1 LTAGGRLWNAENGK
15 NSIFLGDFLLTKV
28 AFSDIDTSN
37 LVEIVRT
44 VPWME
49 NRAVYPG
56 FFDPITNGHVDIILR
71 GLRLFD
77 RIIIAVLKNPKKSA
91 LFSTKDRVAMIQ
103 EIFAAEPK
111 VEVKSFDGLLVDFAK
126 KNKANVVIRGLR
138 AVSDFEY
145 ELQMALMNRKLNPEV
160 ETLYMMPSVN
170 YSFLSS
176 HVVKEVFSLGG
187 CIKGLVPEVVEKKLK
202 DKFRKGKFFISN

>member
-1 LTAGGRLWNAENGK
+1 MG
-15 NSIFLGDFLLTKV
+15 FLKPTKICKPGVFLLTKAV
-28 AFSDIDTSN
+28 FSDNDMGN
-37 LVEIVRT
+37 LVEPERT

-49 NRAVYPG
+49 KRAVYPG

-77 RIIIAVLKNPKKSA
+77 KIVVAVLKNPKKEA

-103 EIFAAEPK
+103 EIFTHQPDI
-111 VEVKSFDGLLVDFAK
+111 EVKAFGGLLVEFVRRHQAK
-126 KNKANVVIRGLR
+126 IVIRGLR

-145 ELQMALMNRKLNPEV
+145 EFQMALMNRQLDPEI

-170 YSFLSS
+170 YSFLNSS
-176 HVVKEVFSLGG
+176 VVKEVFSLGG
-187 CIKGLVPEVVEKKLK
+187 SVKGLVPEIVEKKLREK
-202 DKFRKGKFFISN
+202 LKQERLSVGK

>member
-1 LTAGGRLWNAENGK
+1 MG
-15 NSIFLGDFLLTKV
+15 FLEPTKIYKSGVFLLTKV
-28 AFSDIDTSN
+28 VFSDNDMGN
-37 LVEIVRT
+37 LVEPERI

-49 NRAVYPG
+49 KRAVYPG

-77 RIIIAVLKNPKKSA
+77 KIVVAVLKNPKKEA

-103 EIFAAEPK
+103 EIFVRQPDI
-111 VEVKSFDGLLVDFAK
+111 EVKAFGGLLVEFVRRHQAK
-126 KNKANVVIRGLR
+126 IVIRGLR

-145 ELQMALMNRKLNPEV
+145 EFQMALMNRQLDPEI

-170 YSFLSS
+170 YSFLNSS
-176 HVVKEVFSLGG
+176 VVKEVFSLGG
-187 CIKGLVPEVVEKKLK
+187 SVTGLVPEIVEKKLREK
-202 DKFRKGKFFISN
+202 LKQGRLSVGK

>member
-1 LTAGGRLWNAENGK
+1 MGFLELTK
-15 NSIFLGDFLLTKV
+15 ICKLGVFLLTKAV
-28 AFSDIDTSN
+28 VSDNDMGN
-37 LVEIVRT
+37 LVEPERI

-49 NRAVYPG
+49 KRAVYPG

-77 RIIIAVLKNPKKSA
+77 KIVVAVLKNPKKEA

-103 EIFAAEPK
+103 EIFTHQPDI
-111 VEVKSFDGLLVDFAK
+111 EVKAFDGLLVEFVRRHKAK
-126 KNKANVVIRGLR
+126 IVIRGLR

-145 ELQMALMNRKLNPEV
+145 ELQMALMNRQLDPEI

-170 YSFLSS
+170 YSFLNSG
-176 HVVKEVFSLGG
+176 VVKEVFSLGG
-187 CIKGLVPEVVEKKLK
+187 SVKGLVPEIVEKKLREK
-202 DKFRKGKFFISN
+202 LKQGRLSVGK